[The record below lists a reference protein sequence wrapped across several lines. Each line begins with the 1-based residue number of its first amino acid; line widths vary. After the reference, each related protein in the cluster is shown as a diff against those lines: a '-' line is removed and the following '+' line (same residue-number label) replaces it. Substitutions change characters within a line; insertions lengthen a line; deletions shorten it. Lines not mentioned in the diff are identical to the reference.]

1 MTTLDAS
8 RCSWRL
14 HLWSC
19 QSFLVVSVA
28 DVVVAA
34 VVAARRTLE
43 LFDPSPSHSPPPPV
57 RDGKDVTKPP

>member
-14 HLWSC
+14 HLWPC

-43 LFDPSPSHSPPPPV
+43 SFDPNPSPQV
-57 RDGKDVTKPP
+57 RDGKVVTKPP